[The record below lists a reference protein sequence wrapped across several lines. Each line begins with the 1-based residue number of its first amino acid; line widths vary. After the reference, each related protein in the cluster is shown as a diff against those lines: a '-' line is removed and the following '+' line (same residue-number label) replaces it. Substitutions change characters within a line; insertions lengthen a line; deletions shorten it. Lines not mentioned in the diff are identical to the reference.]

1 MIFQR
6 NKLAA
11 LLLAVCFTQ
20 IACKQTYLERD
31 PYGILD
37 QQEFFKT
44 DGAGLKLLTSCYQ
57 PMRDGWGYTV
67 NKIAIGDEVVDNAG
81 AGGSDPG
88 DRPQTTEV
96 GRGRPLASN
105 ALLYETW
112 SNRFKGIGNC
122 NIALEGFETH
132 GEGLVQNGEP
142 VSKETIARYL
152 AEVKFL
158 RAWYYFDL
166 VTVFKEVPLIVQVE
180 DPSTR
185 KEKASLAQLQEQ
197 IYSDLDQAIAEVNL
211 PTRMDLTAQ
220 ENGRVNKDAALALKA
235 RAALFFAGL
244 IEQGL
249 LAGSAEAEYR
259 LAKNAAEQ
267 VVRHGGLSL
276 LPDYQDLFRGDYQVG
291 PFSSECIFGVMG
303 TYDPA
308 FGLLTDV
315 FAIMNVGR
323 NNVGGWGGNTPTRD
337 LAASFHPQDPRK
349 MFTIIS
355 HNDIFKTATG
365 GQEVHNYRG
374 YFNDYAL
381 QHNRKAFVAQS
392 YRQDN
397 NLQRSDWQ
405 PYWIRY
411 AEVLLNY
418 AEAII
423 RLGENESEALQYL
436 NEVRHRAFVTTS
448 KVDDPAIFRKFG
460 EPLQEIDD
468 TAFNSEY
475 AIQPGENVL
484 EAIKQERRSELA
496 LEGFRLYDLVRW
508 GEYAET
514 MQAFYNAYG
523 FADKGRDA
531 SERSWP
537 FPIPQI
543 EIDRSNGMLEQHE
556 NY

>member
-11 LLLAVCFTQ
+11 LALAVCFTQ

-105 ALLYETW
+105 
-112 SNRFKGIGNC
+112 RFKGIGNC

-132 GEGLVQNGEP
+132 GQELVQNGEP

-185 KEKASLAQLQEQ
+185 KEKASLAQLREQ

-220 ENGRVNKDAALALKA
+220 EDGRVNKDAALALKA

-308 FGLLTDV
+308 FGL
-315 FAIMNVGR
+315 
-323 NNVGGWGGNTPTRD
+323 
-337 LAASFHPQDPRK
+337 
-349 MFTIIS
+349 
-355 HNDIFKTATG
+355 
-365 GQEVHNYRG
+365 
-374 YFNDYAL
+374 
-381 QHNRKAFVAQS
+381 
-392 YRQDN
+392 
-397 NLQRSDWQ
+397 
-405 PYWIRY
+405 
-411 AEVLLNY
+411 
-418 AEAII
+418 
-423 RLGENESEALQYL
+423 
-436 NEVRHRAFVTTS
+436 
-448 KVDDPAIFRKFG
+448 
-460 EPLQEIDD
+460 
-468 TAFNSEY
+468 
-475 AIQPGENVL
+475 
-484 EAIKQERRSELA
+484 
-496 LEGFRLYDLVRW
+496 
-508 GEYAET
+508 
-514 MQAFYNAYG
+514 
-523 FADKGRDA
+523 
-531 SERSWP
+531 
-537 FPIPQI
+537 
-543 EIDRSNGMLEQHE
+543 
-556 NY
+556 